1 MRGINLYIKTF
12 DGSAATTEDFINS
25 LIKGA
30 YLEKEN
36 CTFDIEKFQN
46 WYYKSGTPKVYINQS
61 WDSKNSILNV
71 SFEQKIDSD
80 KTNENIEMVIPILYS
95 CYSQRKTI

>member
-1 MRGINLYIKTF
+1 MEEKNCPF
-12 DGSAATTEDFINS
+12 D
-25 LIKGA
+25 
-30 YLEKEN
+30 LEK
-36 CTFDIEKFQN
+36 FLN

-95 CYSQRKTI
+95 CYSREKRGYS